1 MTKRNTFILILI
13 AMMFS
18 ITINVVINDI
28 GYTLAYVIYCFS
40 LSLSFSFSFFLLA
53 MCVFITKRKTDKYME
68 QLKEETQSIIYDI
81 NTNFNR

>member
-18 ITINVVINDI
+18 ITINIVINDI
-28 GYTLAYVIYCFS
+28 GYTLAYVIYC
-40 LSLSFSFSFFLLA
+40 SFFSIFFCL
-53 MCVFITKRKTDKYME
+53 CVFITKRKTDKYME

-81 NTNFNR
+81 NINFNR

>member
-40 LSLSFSFSFFLLA
+40 LSLYFFLLA
-53 MCVFITKRKTDKYME
+53 MCFYNQKK
-68 QLKEETQSIIYDI
+68 
-81 NTNFNR
+81 NR